1 MHTLTCPLAARSQ
14 VAMVLA
20 SGTALFSDGYLNGST
35 GEINTILKRLYPNE
49 YTKVRAPLRTT
60 PPSPS

>member
-1 MHTLTCPLAARSQ
+1 
-14 VAMVLA
+14 MVLA